1 MCQSPSDGRSVSPR
15 YVLCVILFAIEVL
28 ACSPSKAPCRET
40 VLRHLK
46 APATAEF
53 TITLSDARETIGW
66 VDSENS
72 YGAKLR
78 TGFVCE
84 IHEGMP
90 RIAFVDNPKPDRE
103 RLAEGRPIL
112 EWKY

>member
-1 MCQSPSDGRSVSPR
+1 MCQSRLGGSVSR
-15 YVLCVILFAIEVL
+15 YLWCVLLFAAEAL
-28 ACSPSKAPCRET
+28 ACSPSKTPCRET

-78 TGFVCE
+78 TGLYL
-84 IHEGMP
+84 
-90 RIAFVDNPKPDRE
+90 E
-103 RLAEGRPIL
+103 RLSEGRPIL

>member
-1 MCQSPSDGRSVSPR
+1 MCRSRSDGSSVSR
-15 YVLCVILFAIEVL
+15 YRLCVLLFAAEAI
-28 ACSPSKAPCRET
+28 ACSPSMTPCRET

-53 TITLSDARETIGW
+53 TITHSDARETIGW

-84 IHEGMP
+84 IHKGKP
-90 RIAFVDNPKPDRE
+90 RIAFVDSPKPYLE
-103 RLAEGRPIL
+103 RLSEGRPIL
-112 EWKY
+112 EWEY

>member
-1 MCQSPSDGRSVSPR
+1 
-15 YVLCVILFAIEVL
+15 LAIQTL
-28 ACSPSKAPCRET
+28 ACSPSKAPCKET

-53 TITLSDARETIGW
+53 TIALSDARETIGW

-84 IHEGMP
+84 IHEGKP
-90 RIAFVDNPKPDRE
+90 RIAFVDDPKPYRE

-112 EWKY
+112 DWEY

>member
-1 MCQSPSDGRSVSPR
+1 MCRSPSDGRNVSR
-15 YVLCVILFAIEVL
+15 YVWCFLLLAVEAL
-28 ACSPSKAPCRET
+28 ACSPSKTPCRET

-53 TITLSDARETIGW
+53 TITQSDARETIGW

-84 IHEGMP
+84 IHEGKP
-90 RIAFVDNPKPDRE
+90 RIAFVDKPQPYRE

-112 EWKY
+112 EWEY

>member
-1 MCQSPSDGRSVSPR
+1 MCRSRSHGSGLSR
-15 YVLCVILFAIEVL
+15 YIWCFLLFAAVAL
-28 ACSPSKAPCRET
+28 ACSPSKTPCQET

-53 TITLSDARETIGW
+53 TITHSDARETIGW

-84 IHEGMP
+84 IHEGKP
-90 RIAFVDNPKPDRE
+90 RMAFVDDPKPYNE
-103 RLAEGRPIL
+103 RLSEGRPIL
-112 EWKY
+112 EWEN